1 MKTSSIHCDASD
13 AINIQIL
20 SLPTFLGR
28 VKVPISNI
36 VRLEGCRNYT
46 IFILVNGQR
55 VTYSKTISLFEDE
68 LSYPFIRIHKSCII
82 NLEHLREHWEQGKK
96 EFLMTDGQSVSVSRR
111 RRSAVKR
118 WMKSYRE
125 IP

>member
-1 MKTSSIHCDASD
+1 MKTLPTHFDTSD
-13 AINIQIL
+13 AINIQTL

-28 VKVPISNI
+28 VKVPTSNI
-36 VRLEGCRNYT
+36 VRLEGLRNYT
-46 IFILVNGQR
+46 VFILADGQR

-96 EFLMTDGQSVSVSRR
+96 AFLMTDGHSVSISRR
-111 RRSAVKR
+111 RRSAVKQ
-118 WMKSYRE
+118 WMKSYRQ
-125 IP
+125 IA